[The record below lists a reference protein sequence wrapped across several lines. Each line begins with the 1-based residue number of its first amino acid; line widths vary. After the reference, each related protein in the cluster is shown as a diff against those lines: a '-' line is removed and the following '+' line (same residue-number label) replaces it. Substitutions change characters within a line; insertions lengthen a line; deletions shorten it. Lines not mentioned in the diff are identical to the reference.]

1 MFERLCD
8 MSKIVIEGGY
18 PLCGVIDIQGA
29 KNSILPILAAAFL
42 ADGDCIIEN
51 CPDISDTHA
60 AIEILRALGSTVTVH
75 GNTVYINSDCA
86 CGFEIP
92 DSLMRKMRS
101 SIMFLGAIIG
111 RKKRALV
118 SFPGGCE
125 LGPRPIDLH
134 ISALSKMGVTIREE
148 FGYLDCECKRIKGA
162 VIDLSFPSVGAT
174 ENIMLAAVKADG
186 TTVINNAAKEP
197 EIEDLQN
204 FLVKMGAKIS
214 GAGSGKIVIEGVSKL
229 TGTRHSV
236 IPDRIVTAT
245 YLCAVAATGGNALL
259 KKANAS
265 HLGTLLSFLRDSGC
279 EINIY
284 DDSLQ
289 VACDG
294 LKGGHTV
301 RTMPFPGFATDAQ
314 AVCMA
319 MMCKAKGNTVFIET
333 IFESRFKHVGEL
345 LRMGAKITTEGRVA
359 VTEGVKKLYGTTVE
373 AGDLRGGASLVVAGL
388 SAEGKTVVDNAEH
401 IYRGYENI
409 VKNLSDLGA
418 KIMAEN

>member
-1 MFERLCD
+1 

-18 PLCGVIDIQGA
+18 PLCGVVNIQGA

-60 AIEILRALGSTVTVH
+60 AIEILRALGSTVTIH

-101 SIMFLGAIIG
+101 SIMFLGAILG
-111 RKKRALV
+111 KKNRALV

-134 ISALSKMGVTIREE
+134 ISSLSKMGVDIREE
-148 FGYLDCECKRIKGA
+148 FGYLDCECKNISGA

-174 ENIMLAAVKADG
+174 ENIMLAAVKAEG

-214 GAGSGKIVIEGVSKL
+214 GAGSGRIVIDGVRKL
-229 TGTRHSV
+229 TGARHSV

-259 KKANAS
+259 KHANAS
-265 HLGTLLSFLRDSGC
+265 HLGTLLSFLRESGC
-279 EINIY
+279 EINDY
-284 DDSLQ
+284 GDSLQ
-289 VACDG
+289 ISCDG
-294 LKGGHTV
+294 LRGGHTV

-319 MMCKAKGNTVFIET
+319 MMCKAKGSTVFIET
-333 IFESRFKHVGEL
+333 IFESRFKQVGEL

-359 VTEGVKKLYGTTVE
+359 VVEGVKKLYGTTVE
-373 AGDLRGGASLVVAGL
+373 ASDLRGGASLVVAGL
-388 SAEGKTVVDNAEH
+388 SAEGTTVIDNAEH

-409 VKNLSDLGA
+409 EKNLSELGA
-418 KIMAEN
+418 KISSEK

>member
-1 MFERLCD
+1 

-18 PLCGVIDIQGA
+18 PLCGVINIQGA

-42 ADGDCIIEN
+42 ADGDCIIDN
-51 CPDISDTHA
+51 CPNISDTYA
-60 AIEILRALGSTVTVH
+60 AIDILRALGSTVTMH
-75 GNTVYINSDCA
+75 GNTVYINSDYA

-92 DSLMRKMRS
+92 DRLMRKMRS
-101 SIMFLGAIIG
+101 SIMFLGAILG
-111 RKKRALV
+111 KKKRALV

-125 LGPRPIDLH
+125 LGPRPIDIHL
-134 ISALSKMGVTIREE
+134 SALNKMGVTIREE
-148 FGYLDCECKRIKGA
+148 FGYLDCECRNIQGT
-162 VIDLSFPSVGAT
+162 VLDLSFPSVGAT

-186 TTVINNAAKEP
+186 VTVINNAAKEP

-214 GAGSGKIVIEGVSKL
+214 GAGSGKIVIQGVSKL
-229 TGTRHSV
+229 IGTRHSV
-236 IPDRIVTAT
+236 IPDRIATAT
-245 YLCAVAATGGNALL
+245 YICAVAATGGNALL
-259 KKANAS
+259 KKAEAT
-265 HLGTLLSFLRDSGC
+265 HLGTLLSFLKESGC
-279 EINIY
+279 EINTY
-284 DDSLQ
+284 DDSIQ
-289 VACDG
+289 ISCDS

-319 MMCKAKGNTVFIET
+319 LMCKAKGSTVFIET
-333 IFESRFKHVGEL
+333 IFESRFKQVGEL

-359 VTEGVKKLYGTTVE
+359 VVEGVKKLYGTTVE

-388 SAEGKTVVDNAEH
+388 SAEGITVVDNAEH

-409 VKNLSDLGA
+409 EKNLSDLGA
-418 KIMAEN
+418 KITSEK

>member
-1 MFERLCD
+1 

-60 AIEILRALGSTVTVH
+60 AIEILRALGSTVTIH

-101 SIMFLGAIIG
+101 SIMFLGAILG
-111 RKKRALV
+111 KKKRALV

-148 FGYLDCECKRIKGA
+148 FGYLDCECKNIKGA

-186 TTVINNAAKEP
+186 VTVINNAAKEP
-197 EIEDLQN
+197 EIEDLQD
-204 FLVKMGAKIS
+204 FLVKMGAKIT

-229 TGTRHSV
+229 NGTRHSV

-259 KKANAS
+259 KKANAA
-265 HLGTLLSFLRDSGC
+265 HLGALLSFLRESGC

-284 DDSLQ
+284 DDALQ

-319 MMCKAKGNTVFIET
+319 LMCKAKGSTVFIET
-333 IFESRFKHVGEL
+333 IFESRFKQVGEL

-388 SAEGKTVVDNAEH
+388 SADGTTVIDNAEH

-409 VKNLSDLGA
+409 EKNLSELGA
-418 KIMAEN
+418 KIWAE

>member
-1 MFERLCD
+1 

-29 KNSILPILAAAFL
+29 KNSILPILAAAYL
-42 ADGDCIIEN
+42 ADGDCVIDN

-60 AIEILRALGSTVTVH
+60 AIEILRALGSTVTIH
-75 GNTVYINSDCA
+75 GNTVYINSDYA

-92 DSLMRKMRS
+92 DKLMRKMRS
-101 SIMFLGAIIG
+101 SIMFLGAILG
-111 RKKRALV
+111 KKKRALV

-125 LGPRPIDLH
+125 LGPRPIDIH

-148 FGYLDCECKRIKGA
+148 FGYLDCECKNIKGA
-162 VIDLSFPSVGAT
+162 VLDLSFPSVGAT

-186 TTVINNAAKEP
+186 VTVINNAAKEP

-204 FLVKMGAKIS
+204 FLVKMGGKIS
-214 GAGSGKIVIEGVSKL
+214 GAGSGRIIIQGVPKL

-245 YLCAVAATGGNALL
+245 YICAVAATGGNALL
-259 KKANAS
+259 KKAEAS
-265 HLGTLLSFLRDSGC
+265 HLGTLLSFLRESGC
-279 EINIY
+279 EINTY
-284 DDSLQ
+284 DDAIQ
-289 VACDG
+289 VSCDS

-319 MMCKAKGNTVFIET
+319 MMCKARGSTVFIET
-333 IFESRFKHVGEL
+333 IFESRFKQVGEL

-388 SAEGKTVVDNAEH
+388 SAEGTTVIDNAEH

-409 VKNLSDLGA
+409 EKNLSDLGA
-418 KIMAEN
+418 KITSEK

>member
-1 MFERLCD
+1 

-18 PLCGVIDIQGA
+18 PLCGVINMQGA
-29 KNSILPILAAAFL
+29 KNSILPILAAAYL
-42 ADGDCIIEN
+42 ADGDCIIDN

-60 AIEILRALGSTVTVH
+60 AIEILRALGSTVTIH
-75 GNTVYINSDCA
+75 GNTVYVNSDYA

-92 DSLMRKMRS
+92 DKLMRKMRS
-101 SIMFLGAIIG
+101 SIMFLGAILG
-111 RKKRALV
+111 KKKRALV

-125 LGPRPIDLH
+125 LGPRPIDIH
-134 ISALSKMGVTIREE
+134 ISALTKMGVVIREE
-148 FGYLDCECKRIKGA
+148 FGYLDCECKNIKGT
-162 VIDLSFPSVGAT
+162 VLDLSFPSVGAT

-186 TTVINNAAKEP
+186 VTVINNAAKEP

-214 GAGSGKIVIEGVSKL
+214 GAGSGRIVIQGVSKL

-245 YLCAVAATGGNALL
+245 YICAVAATGGNAFF
-259 KKANAS
+259 KNADAT
-265 HLGTLLSFLRDSGC
+265 HLGALLSFLRESGC
-279 EINIY
+279 EINTY
-284 DDSLQ
+284 DDSVQ
-289 VACDG
+289 VSCDS

-319 MMCKAKGNTVFIET
+319 LMCKAKGSTVFIET
-333 IFESRFKHVGEL
+333 IFESRFKQVGEL

-359 VTEGVKKLYGTTVE
+359 VVEGVKKLYGTTVE

-388 SAEGKTVVDNAEH
+388 SADGTTIIDNAEH

-409 VKNLSDLGA
+409 EKNLSDLGA
-418 KIMAEN
+418 KITSEK

>member
-1 MFERLCD
+1 

-18 PLCGVIDIQGA
+18 PLCGVINMQGA
-29 KNSILPILAAAFL
+29 KNSILPILAAAYL
-42 ADGDCIIEN
+42 AEGDCIIDN

-60 AIEILRALGSTVTVH
+60 AVEILRELGSTVTVH
-75 GNTVYINSDCA
+75 GNTVYVNSDYA

-92 DSLMRKMRS
+92 DRLMRKMRS
-101 SIMFLGAIIG
+101 SIMFLGAILG
-111 RKKRALV
+111 KKKRALV

-125 LGPRPIDLH
+125 LGPRPIDIH
-134 ISALSKMGVTIREE
+134 ISSLTKMGVIIREE
-148 FGYLDCECKRIKGA
+148 FGYLDCECKSIKGT
-162 VIDLSFPSVGAT
+162 VLDLSFPSVGAT

-186 TTVINNAAKEP
+186 VTIINNAAKEP

-214 GAGSGKIVIEGVSKL
+214 GAGSGKIVIQGVSKL
-229 TGTRHSV
+229 IGTRHSV

-245 YLCAVAATGGNALL
+245 YICAVAATGGNAFL
-259 KKANAS
+259 KKANAT
-265 HLGTLLSFLRDSGC
+265 HLGTLLSFLRESGC
-279 EINIY
+279 EINTY
-284 DDSLQ
+284 DDSIQ
-289 VACDG
+289 VSCDG

-319 MMCKAKGNTVFIET
+319 MMCKAKGSTVFIET
-333 IFESRFKHVGEL
+333 IFESRFKQVGEL

-388 SAEGKTVVDNAEH
+388 SAEGTTVIDNAEH

-409 VKNLSDLGA
+409 EKNLSELGA
-418 KIMAEN
+418 KITTEK

>member
-1 MFERLCD
+1 

-42 ADGDCIIEN
+42 ADGECVIDN

-60 AIEILRALGSTVTVH
+60 AIKILRALGSTVTIH
-75 GNTVYINSDCA
+75 GNTVYINSDYA

-92 DSLMRKMRS
+92 DELMRKMRS
-101 SIMFLGAIIG
+101 SIMFLGAILG
-111 RKKRALV
+111 KKKRALV

-134 ISALSKMGVTIREE
+134 ISALAKMGVTIREE
-148 FGYLDCECKRIKGA
+148 FGYLDCECREIKGA

-186 TTVINNAAKEP
+186 VTVINNAAKEP

-214 GAGSGKIVIEGVSKL
+214 GAGSGKIIIEGVKKL
-229 TGTRHSV
+229 IGARHSV

-259 KKANAS
+259 KNANAS
-265 HLGTLLSFLRDSGC
+265 HLGTLLSFLRESGC
-279 EINIY
+279 EIEVY
-284 DDSLQ
+284 DDSIQ
-289 VACDG
+289 VACDS

-319 MMCKAKGNTVFIET
+319 LMCKAKGSTVFIET
-333 IFESRFKHVGEL
+333 IFESRFKQVGEL

-359 VTEGVKKLYGTTVE
+359 VVEGVKKLYGTTVE

-409 VKNLSDLGA
+409 EKNLLDLGA
-418 KIMAEN
+418 RVSIEK

>member
-1 MFERLCD
+1 
-8 MSKIVIEGGY
+8 MSKIIIEGGY

-29 KNSILPILAAAFL
+29 KNSILPILAATFL
-42 ADGDCIIEN
+42 ADGDCIVEN

-60 AIEILRALGSTVTVH
+60 AIDILRALGSTVTVK
-75 GNTVYINSDCA
+75 GNTVYINSDHA

-92 DSLMRKMRS
+92 DLLMRKMRS

-134 ISALSKMGVTIREE
+134 LSALAKMGVSIREE
-148 FGYLDCECKRIKGA
+148 FGYLDCECEKINGT

-174 ENIMLAAVKADG
+174 ENVMLAAVKAEG
-186 TTVINNAAKEP
+186 ITVINNAAKEP

-204 FLVKMGAKIS
+204 FLVKMGAKIH
-214 GAGSGKIVIEGVSKL
+214 GAGSGKIVIEGVSEL
-229 TGTRHSV
+229 TGARHSV

-245 YLCAVAATGGNALL
+245 YLCAVAVTGGNALL
-259 KKANAS
+259 KKANDA
-265 HLGTLLSFLRDSGC
+265 HLGTFLSFLRESGC
-279 EINIY
+279 EINVY
-284 DDSLQ
+284 DDAIQ
-289 VACDG
+289 VSCDG

-319 MMCKAKGNTVFIET
+319 LMCKASGSTVFIET

-345 LRMGAKITTEGRVA
+345 LRMGAKITAEGRVA
-359 VTEGVKKLYGTTVE
+359 VVEGVKRLYGTTVE

-388 SAEGKTVVDNAEH
+388 AAEGTTVVDNAEH

-409 VKNLSDLGA
+409 VGKLSDLGA
-418 KIMAEN
+418 KVYTET

>member
-1 MFERLCD
+1 

-18 PLCGVIDIQGA
+18 PLCGVINMQGA
-29 KNSILPILAAAFL
+29 KNSILPILAAAYL
-42 ADGDCIIEN
+42 ADGDCIIDN

-60 AIEILRALGSTVTVH
+60 AIEILRALGSTVTIH
-75 GNTVYINSDCA
+75 GNTVYVNSDYA

-92 DSLMRKMRS
+92 DKLMRKMRS
-101 SIMFLGAIIG
+101 SIMFLGAILG
-111 RKKRALV
+111 KKKRALV

-125 LGPRPIDLH
+125 LGPRPIDIH
-134 ISALSKMGVTIREE
+134 ISALTKMGVVIREE
-148 FGYLDCECKRIKGA
+148 FGYLDCECKNIKGT
-162 VIDLSFPSVGAT
+162 VLDLSFPSVGAT

-186 TTVINNAAKEP
+186 VTVINNAAKEP

-214 GAGSGKIVIEGVSKL
+214 GAGSGRIVIQGVSKL

-245 YLCAVAATGGNALL
+245 YICAVAATGGNAFF
-259 KKANAS
+259 KNAEAT
-265 HLGTLLSFLRDSGC
+265 HLGALLSFLRESGC
-279 EINIY
+279 EINTY
-284 DDSLQ
+284 DDSVQ
-289 VACDG
+289 VSCDS

-319 MMCKAKGNTVFIET
+319 LMCKAKGSTVFIET
-333 IFESRFKHVGEL
+333 IFESRFKQVGEL

-359 VTEGVKKLYGTTVE
+359 VVEGVKKLYGTTVE

-388 SAEGKTVVDNAEH
+388 SADGTTIIDNAEH

-409 VKNLSDLGA
+409 EKNLSDLGA
-418 KIMAEN
+418 KITSEK